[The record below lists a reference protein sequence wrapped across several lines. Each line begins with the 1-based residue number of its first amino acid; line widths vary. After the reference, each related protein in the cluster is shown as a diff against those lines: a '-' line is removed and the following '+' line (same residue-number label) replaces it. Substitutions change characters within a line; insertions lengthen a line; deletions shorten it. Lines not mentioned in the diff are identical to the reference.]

1 MQLYT
6 LRPRPQNGKRRKID
20 KVEMKKKMND
30 FDLERKEWWTF
41 GRSLMMMSF
50 AVVMGNAVF
59 VVVCPAEIYAPF
71 DRVQ

>member
-1 MQLYT
+1 
-6 LRPRPQNGKRRKID
+6 
-20 KVEMKKKMND
+20 MND

-50 AVVMGNAVF
+50 AVIMGNAVF